1 MTVAVDEDAFAQLV
15 EPLRGELT
23 AHCYRMLGSVQEAED
38 QVQETYLRAWRGFNG
53 FENRSSIRTWMYRIA
68 TNVCLTALDGRQ
80 RRPMPTGLGQPS
92 SDPYSSLDAR
102 PEIGWLEPLPD
113 AVVWAGQAADPAD
126 EVVDR
131 ESVRLAFVAALQ
143 HLTPAQRAVVIL
155 RDVLAWQASEV
166 AQLLDMSV
174 AAVNSSLQ
182 RARAQLHKMDPKAGA
197 EPISDERAKEL
208 LADYVAAFENY
219 DVERIVQLLAKD
231 AVWEMPPYVG
241 WYRGAEAIGQLI
253 AQHCPAERPGDQILL
268 PVSANSQPAFA
279 LYMKQ
284 PDGSYAAFQLQV
296 LTLGDTGVS
305 HVATFFDTSLFA
317 RFGLPDMIV
326 G

>member
-1 MTVAVDEDAFAQLV
+1 MTVVVDEDAFAQLV

-38 QVQETYLRAWRGFNG
+38 QVQETYLRAWRGFHG

-92 SDPYSSLDAR
+92 ADPRGALDAR

-113 AVVWAGQAADPAD
+113 AIIWAGQATDPAD
-126 EVVDR
+126 EVMDR
-131 ESVRLAFVAALQ
+131 ESVRLAFIAALQ

-182 RARAQLHKMDPKAGA
+182 RARAQLHKMDPEAGS
-197 EPISDERAKEL
+197 EPMTDERAKEL
-208 LADYVAAFENY
+208 LADYVEAFENY
-219 DVERIVQLLAKD
+219 DVQRIVQLLAKD

-253 AQHCPAERPGDQILL
+253 ERHCPAERPGDQVLL
-268 PVSANSQPAFA
+268 PVSANGQPAFA

-284 PDGSYAAFQLQV
+284 PDGSHGAFQLQV
-296 LTLGDTGVS
+296 LTLDGTGVS

-317 RFGLPDMIV
+317 RFGLPYTLNR
-326 G
+326 

>member
-1 MTVAVDEDAFAQLV
+1 MTLAVDEDAFAQLV

-68 TNVCLTALDGRQ
+68 TNVCLTALDGCQ

-92 SDPYSSLDAR
+92 SDPYGS
-102 PEIGWLEPLPD
+102 PD

-126 EVVDR
+126 EVVDQ

-155 RDVLAWQASEV
+155 RDVIAWQASEV

-182 RARAQLHKMDPKAGA
+182 RARAQLHKMDPEAGA
-197 EPISDERAKEL
+197 EPMTDERAKEL
-208 LADYVAAFENY
+208 LADYVEAFENY
-219 DVERIVQLLAKD
+219 DVQRIVQLLAKD

-253 AQHCPAERPGDQILL
+253 ERHCPAERPGDQVLI
-268 PVSANSQPAFA
+268 PVSANGQPAFA

-284 PDGSYAAFQLQV
+284 PDGSYGAFQLQV
-296 LTLGDTGVS
+296 LTLDGTGVS

-317 RFGLPDMIV
+317 RFGLPYTLNR
-326 G
+326 

>member
-1 MTVAVDEDAFAQLV
+1 MTVAVDENAFAQLV

-92 SDPYSSLDAR
+92 SDPYGTLDAR

-131 ESVRLAFVAALQ
+131 ESVRLAFIAALQ

-166 AQLLDMSV
+166 AELLDMSV

-182 RARAQLHKMDPKAGA
+182 RARAQLHKMDPEAGA

-219 DVERIVQLLAKD
+219 DVKRIVQLLAKD

-268 PVSANSQPAFA
+268 AVSANGQPAFG

-296 LTLGDTGVS
+296 LTLGGTGVS
-305 HVATFFDTSLFA
+305 HVATFFDTSLFT
-317 RFGLPDMIV
+317 RFGLPDTLNH
-326 G
+326 

>member
-1 MTVAVDEDAFAQLV
+1 
-15 EPLRGELT
+15 
-23 AHCYRMLGSVQEAED
+23 
-38 QVQETYLRAWRGFNG
+38 
-53 FENRSSIRTWMYRIA
+53 MYRIA

-92 SDPYSSLDAR
+92 ADPRGALDAR

-113 AVVWAGQAADPAD
+113 AVIWADQAADPAD
-126 EVVDR
+126 EVMDR
-131 ESVRLAFVAALQ
+131 ESVRLAFIAALQ

-166 AQLLDMSV
+166 GQLLDMSV

-182 RARAQLHKMDPKAGA
+182 RARAQLHKMDPEADS
-197 EPISDERAKEL
+197 EPMTDERAKEL
-208 LADYVAAFENY
+208 LADYVEAFENY
-219 DVERIVQLLAKD
+219 DVQRIVRLLAKD

-253 AQHCPAERPGDQILL
+253 ERHCPAERPGDQVLI
-268 PVSANSQPAFA
+268 PVSANGQPAFA

-284 PDGSYAAFQLQV
+284 PDGSYGAFQLQV
-296 LTLGDTGVS
+296 LSLHSTGVS

-317 RFGLPDMIV
+317 RFGLPYTLNR
-326 G
+326 

>member
-1 MTVAVDEDAFAQLV
+1 MSLAVDEDAFAQLV

-182 RARAQLHKMDPKAGA
+182 RARAQLHKMDPEAGA
-197 EPISDERAKEL
+197 EPMSDERAKEL

-219 DVERIVQLLAKD
+219 DVKRIVQLLAKD

-241 WYRGAEAIGQLI
+241 WYHGAEAIGRLI
-253 AQHCPAERPGDQILL
+253 AQHCPAERPGDQILI
-268 PVSANSQPAFA
+268 PVPANGQPAFA
-279 LYMKQ
+279 LYMRQ

-296 LTLGDTGVS
+296 LTVGGSGVS

-317 RFGLPDMIV
+317 RFGLPDTLNR
-326 G
+326 

>member
-1 MTVAVDEDAFAQLV
+1 MTVVVDEDAFAQLV

-38 QVQETYLRAWRGFNG
+38 QVQETYLRAWRGFHG

-92 SDPYSSLDAR
+92 ADPRGSLDAR

-113 AVVWAGQAADPAD
+113 AVIWADQAADPAD
-126 EVVDR
+126 EVMDR
-131 ESVRLAFVAALQ
+131 ESVRLAFIAALQ
-143 HLTPAQRAVVIL
+143 HLTPVQRAVVIL

-166 AQLLDMSV
+166 GQLLDMSV

-182 RARAQLHKMDPKAGA
+182 RARAQLHKMDPAA
-197 EPISDERAKEL
+197 DSEPMTDERAKEL
-208 LADYVAAFENY
+208 LADYVEAFENY
-219 DVERIVQLLAKD
+219 DVQRIVRLLAKD

-253 AQHCPAERPGDQILL
+253 ERHCPAEQPGDQVLI
-268 PVSANSQPAFA
+268 PVSANGQPAFA

-284 PDGSYAAFQLQV
+284 PDGSYGAFQLQV
-296 LTLGDTGVS
+296 LSLDSTGVS

-317 RFGLPDMIV
+317 RFGLPYTLNR
-326 G
+326 

>member
-1 MTVAVDEDAFAQLV
+1 MTVVVDEDAFAQLV

-38 QVQETYLRAWRGFNG
+38 QVQETYLRAWRGFHG

-92 SDPYSSLDAR
+92 ADPRGTLDAR

-113 AVVWAGQAADPAD
+113 AVIWADQAADPAD
-126 EVVDR
+126 EVMDR
-131 ESVRLAFVAALQ
+131 ESVRLAFIAALQ

-166 AQLLDMSV
+166 GQLLDMSV

-182 RARAQLHKMDPKAGA
+182 RARAQLHKMDPEADG
-197 EPISDERAKEL
+197 EPMTDERAKEL
-208 LADYVAAFENY
+208 LADYVEAFENY
-219 DVERIVQLLAKD
+219 DVQRIVRLLAKD

-253 AQHCPAERPGDQILL
+253 ERHCPAERPGDQVLI
-268 PVSANSQPAFA
+268 PVSANGQPAFA
-279 LYMKQ
+279 LYMKR
-284 PDGSYAAFQLQV
+284 PDGSHGAFQLQV
-296 LTLGDTGVS
+296 LSLDSTVS
-305 HVATFFDTSLFA
+305 HTLRRSSTRRSSLDSVS
-317 RFGLPDMIV
+317 RTR
-326 G
+326 